1 VSFQES
7 ELLESE
13 SLLGPQPPLYP
24 AEELLPLHHFL
35 VIV

>member
-7 ELLESE
+7 EFLESE

-24 AEELLPLHHFL
+24 AEELLS
-35 VIV
+35 